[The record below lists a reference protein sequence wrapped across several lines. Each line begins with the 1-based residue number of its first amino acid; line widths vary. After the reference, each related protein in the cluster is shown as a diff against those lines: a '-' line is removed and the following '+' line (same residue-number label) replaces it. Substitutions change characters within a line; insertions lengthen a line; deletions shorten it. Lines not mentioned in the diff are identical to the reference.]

1 MHTDPETSLVEVET
15 MAFPINFKPT
25 PISLAKVRLCSLLP
39 IHQFQAL
46 KHPWLRLDNGLV
58 AELKEAKV
66 NTELMKRYT
75 AR

>member
-1 MHTDPETSLVEVET
+1 MLSLPQQ
-15 MAFPINFKPT
+15 AW
-25 PISLAKVRLCSLLP
+25 LRLDYVSLLP
-39 IHQFQAL
+39 IYQFQAL